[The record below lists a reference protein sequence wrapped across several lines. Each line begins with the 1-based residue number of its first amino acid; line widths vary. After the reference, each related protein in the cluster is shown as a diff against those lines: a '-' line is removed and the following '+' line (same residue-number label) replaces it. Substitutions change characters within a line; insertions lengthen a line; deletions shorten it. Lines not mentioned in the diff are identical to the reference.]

1 MVMPAFN
8 EGEVIR
14 HVVGRSRA
22 ALRELTDDFEI
33 VVVDDGS
40 HDDTGPILDELADE
54 QVRVIHFTEHRGY
67 GSALQAGAEA
77 AVHPLVAFMDSD
89 DQFDPL
95 DLRHLLPLSAE
106 AEAVVGYRAVRR
118 DGALRLLASRG
129 YNLLVSRVLGIAFRD
144 VNCAFKLF
152 HRDVLSGWRLSS
164 GGYAIGVEMLAR
176 AQRAG
181 CRVREVPVSHY
192 PRRTGRS
199 KVSLLDI
206 PRALAQVLA
215 LRRALA
221 NEKTDSGATLMT
233 GAAVAK
239 SERGRRKL

>member
-40 HDDTGPILDELADE
+40 RDDTGPILDELADE
-54 QVRVIHFTEHRGY
+54 QVRVIHFTEHHGY

-77 AVHPLVAFMDSD
+77 AVHPLVVFIDSD

-95 DLRHLLPLSAE
+95 DVRHLLPLSVDAE
-106 AEAVVGYRAVRR
+106 VVVGYRAVRR
-118 DGALRLLASRG
+118 DRALRLLASRG
-129 YNLLVSRVLGIAFRD
+129 YNLLVRRMLGLAFRD
-144 VNCAFKLF
+144 VNCAVKLL
-152 HRDVLSGWRLSS
+152 HRDVLSSFRLSS
-164 GGYAIGVEMLAR
+164 GGYTIGAEILAR

-181 CRVREVPVSHY
+181 CRIREVPVSHY

-206 PRALAQVLA
+206 PRALAQILA
-215 LRRALA
+215 LRRVLA
-221 NEKTDSGATLMT
+221 DEKTDSGATLTT